1 MTSHISIHGTCRFED
16 CRMNNYVMCIL
27 LLSFDT
33 DAFGSDA
40 YQKTGPHVRL
50 AGARAPGPMRI
61 ANGMKD
67 PSIS

>member
-1 MTSHISIHGTCRFED
+1 
-16 CRMNNYVMCIL
+16 MCIL

-50 AGARAPGPMRI
+50 ARARAPGPMRI